1 MENKYDFYQ
10 NDLLVSLPEKLF
22 FVSWKKQNY
31 FKFLNIKESRKS
43 LLDINYE
50 LYRVHICYTDT

>member
-22 FVSWKKQNY
+22 FVSWKKNY

-43 LLDINYE
+43 LLDISYE
-50 LYRVHICYTDT
+50 LYRVHIICYTDM